1 VDSFTNLV
9 SLSYWEKGT
18 CFTLGVVL
26 TLHYHEPIRIFIR
39 ANGDMI
45 DISVPSE
52 LEGKVHMETIST
64 CARGKETLKFL
75 LSVLLSFALKQKI
88 VAFLISL

>member
-1 VDSFTNLV
+1 MNPPEFLLDF
-9 SLSYWEKGT
+9 
-18 CFTLGVVL
+18 
-26 TLHYHEPIRIFIR
+26 
-39 ANGDMI
+39 ANGNMI

-52 LEGKVHMETIST
+52 LEDKVLMETIST